1 MVVCTL
7 VLRRVTY
14 SSSAAPALESDPL
27 FLPSFEFLASMDGK
41 RPKGATRLIEWHQ
54 TLLLVDDFSNKTSKN
69 KKRQKSSRVNLA
81 TTSIRTLPLLFFLET
96 ARTSSNERARL
107 RKWLGNLGF
116 RYCDVFDG

>member
-1 MVVCTL
+1 MASALKEQHGSLNGTK
-7 VLRRVTY
+7 RSY
-14 SSSAAPALESDPL
+14 SYSRILEFYDL
-27 FLPSFEFLASMDGK
+27 QYDLK
-41 RPKGATRLIEWHQ
+41 
-54 TLLLVDDFSNKTSKN
+54 KN

-116 RYCDVFDG
+116 RYCDVFDDVPLTSLFLCC

>member
-54 TLLLVDDFSNKTSKN
+54 TLLLVQYDLQYDLKKN
-69 KKRQKSSRVNLA
+69 KKRQNNYNK
-81 TTSIRTLPLLFFLET
+81 LLLLKEGKTERALLET
-96 ARTSSNERARL
+96 
-107 RKWLGNLGF
+107 
-116 RYCDVFDG
+116 